1 MYPSQINKLQKEVEW
16 WENKNEGKEV
26 IYDLD
31 FEIEMV
37 EHVKHGEILEVD
49 ND

>member
-1 MYPSQINKLQKEVEW
+1 MYPSQIDKLKKEVEW

-26 IYDLD
+26 IYDVD

-37 EHVKHGEILEVD
+37 EHVKHGDILEVD
-49 ND
+49 DD